1 MTTHPRWKMGEEGAV
16 VRALRGFLY
25 SLFLEVGDGNREH
38 PQPHPPPH
46 AERACI
52 LLPRSPQDSYS
63 QVEAMSEPREQ
74 RGTRGLLRNAQH
86 PSSSSSFGGGVIVHR
101 AVCSWLCPPSLS
113 TVQPAARM
121 AGACLVSCPDA
132 DCAPFGQP
140 AGGGNRADS
149 LLFMSL
155 RMSLARW

>member
-1 MTTHPRWKMGEEGAV
+1 M
-16 VRALRGFLY
+16 
-25 SLFLEVGDGNREH
+25 
-38 PQPHPPPH
+38 
-46 AERACI
+46 
-52 LLPRSPQDSYS
+52 LPRSPQDSYS
-63 QVEAMSEPREQ
+63 QVEAMSEPRGQ

-86 PSSSSSFGGGVIVHR
+86 PSSSSFGGGVIVHR

-149 LLFMSL
+149 LLFMSH
-155 RMSLARW
+155 RMSLAGTPLAWYRHRIRAAMNGWSSVSVAVRSESCR